1 MKSYSVFNLYVVKRD
16 EHKFIC
22 KKSNSDTYIEFFT
35 KEKIKI
41 DDLNQ
46 VKPLSNYYPILS
58 AIKPLKLNKDEILEK
73 YIEINQK
80 ENENKITAKEQLD
93 SFVIDA
99 WEDYV
104 ESQKDKVDMEI
115 INVKEL
121 IKKNKN

>member
-1 MKSYSVFNLYVVKRD
+1 MKLYSVFDLYVVEKCN
-16 EHKFIC
+16 HKFIC
-22 KKSNSDTYIEFFT
+22 KKSNSGAYREFFT

-41 DDLNQ
+41 EDLRE

-58 AIKPLKLNKDEILEK
+58 MIKPLKLNNDEILNK

-80 ENENKITAKEQLD
+80 ENENEITEKDKLD
-93 SFVIDA
+93 SFIIDA
-99 WEDYV
+99 WQDYV
-104 ESQKDKVDMEI
+104 EGQKDKINIPI

>member
-1 MKSYSVFNLYVVKRD
+1 MKLYSIFDLYVIKKCN
-16 EHKFIC
+16 HKFIC
-22 KKSNSDTYIEFFT
+22 KKSNSDTYREFFT

-41 DDLNQ
+41 EDLNQ
-46 VKPLSNYYPILS
+46 VETLSNYYPILS
-58 AIKPLKLNKDEILEK
+58 AMKPEKLNKDQILQK

-80 ENENKITAKEQLD
+80 ENDKEKENLD

-104 ESQKDKVDMEI
+104 ESQKDKIDIPI